1 MRKVL
6 MTTLAATLFAAA
18 GMAQAQDAQA
28 LAKDAGC
35 LKCHAVGSKKT
46 GPSLKAISAD
56 YKKAGLSGDKAI
68 DKMKK
73 AHEADDLKSVKSDA
87 DLKTIMAWVLTQ

>member
-1 MRKVL
+1 

-35 LKCHAVGSKKT
+35 LKCHSVSGKKT
-46 GPSLKAISAD
+46 GPSLKQISAD
-56 YKKAGLSGDKAI
+56 YKKAGLSGDKAVE
-68 DKMKK
+68 KMKK
-73 AHEADDLKSVKSDA
+73 AHEADDLKGVKSDA
-87 DLKTIMAWVLTQ
+87 DLKTILAWVMTQ

>member
-46 GPSLKAISAD
+46 GPSLKSISAD